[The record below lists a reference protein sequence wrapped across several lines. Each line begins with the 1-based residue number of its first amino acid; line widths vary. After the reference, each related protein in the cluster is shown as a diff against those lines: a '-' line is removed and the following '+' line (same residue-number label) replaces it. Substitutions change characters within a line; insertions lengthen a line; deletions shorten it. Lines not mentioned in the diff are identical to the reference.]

1 MTASL
6 VFNAQPD
13 LGLNLEEL
21 FGISPFWDYS
31 WGLECPLESPSKA
44 SLFHKQINKTAQYP
58 GIKNQPLPHQ
68 E

>member
-6 VFNAQPD
+6 VFNAQLE
-13 LGLNLEEL
+13 LGLDLEEL

-31 WGLECPLESPSKA
+31 WGLERPPESTSKM

-58 GIKNQPLPHQ
+58 GIKTQPLPHQ